1 MSDVTPHHFDT
12 PRSDVTPHHFD
23 TPRYALMMASLDH
36 VFPFQ
41 WPAGLPLPAAYYWFA
56 DGAGRSLMESVS
68 GGRAAGS
75 VVYEASDQPTRDY
88 PGANWLSDPHFG
100 SVIGCGSMETG
111 QKDTLQLADVAYGAS
126 GAFTINLWL
135 RNPRGSDFAGREREQ
150 LFGHGNASL
159 TTSSRNQVHVQL
171 ENSGRVRTIVTDSTD
186 VEHEDGASTD
196 TDPATGVD
204 LDDGAWHMYTLTTRP
219 DGRKGY
225 TVYIDAEARAAS
237 PFVAGLGVAR
247 PTADGAPPSAHGG
260 APIDPVGTMRLCRRA
275 KPGEWTGEAGER
287 FDDERYFMGA
297 LSHFAVFGA
306 APETIRWRS
315 CGASTCV
322 RSVLTW
328 IARGRARRPDGGR
341 LRRGLV
347 ACARRAS
354 RHRPRWTAPG
364 ERLAQDHGVAC
375 ARRRPRHQPDEL
387 LPGRFRG
394 RVVAACDLAGQ
405 RLRRSHPDAGVA
417 QTLRVFKICSSK
429 VRNKRCI
436 APRRRNKRG

>member
-1 MSDVTPHHFDT
+1 MLS
-12 PRSDVTPHHFD
+12 
-23 TPRYALMMASLDH
+23 MMASLDH

-260 APIDPVGTMRLCRRA
+260 APIDPVGTMRLCGRA

-306 APETIRWRS
+306 ALRDDQVAQLRREYVRAFGLDVDR
-315 CGASTCV
+315 ASAGPGDPTAV
-322 RSVLTW
+322 AFAVVSSLALAALLVTGLVGRLPASASRKTTVSRALAG
-328 IARGRARRPDGGR
+328 ARGTSLTSCSYQGGSAAES
-341 LRRGLV
+341 LPPATSPGS
-347 ACARRAS
+347 AYA
-354 RHRPRWTAPG
+354 APTPTP
-364 ERLAQDHGVAC
+364 A
-375 ARRRPRHQPDEL
+375 
-387 LPGRFRG
+387 
-394 RVVAACDLAGQ
+394 
-405 RLRRSHPDAGVA
+405 
-417 QTLRVFKICSSK
+417 
-429 VRNKRCI
+429 
-436 APRRRNKRG
+436 